1 MTRIQPVSIEDTSED
16 IEASFQYLR
25 AGFAQMTGKD
35 NEAMLAPLQVLAH
48 VPSLVQPL
56 LGLAQASGGLKGL
69 PHRYAMLATLRA
81 STMTHCEYCI
91 DLTSAISQQSGFS
104 EEELL
109 ALANYQT
116 SHLFSDL
123 DKLVLDYATGV
134 SQTPVEVSDALFE
147 ALQEHFDEGQLVELT
162 HHIALENLYGRF
174 NHALGIGA
182 SGLTEGMVCAVP
194 ASVG

>member
-1 MTRIQPVSIEDTSED
+1 MTRIDPVSIDETSEG
-16 IEASFQYLR
+16 IATSFQYLR
-25 AGFAQMTGKD
+25 AGFAQMTGRD
-35 NEAMLAPLQVLAH
+35 SEAAIEPLRVLAH

-56 LGLAQASGGLKGL
+56 LGLAQATGGLKGL
-69 PHRYAMLATLRA
+69 PHRYAMLATMRSA
-81 STMTHCEYCI
+81 QMTHCEYCI
-91 DLTSAISQQSGFS
+91 DLQSAISRQSGFS
-104 EEELL
+104 DEELL
-109 ALANYQT
+109 ALANY
-116 SHLFSDL
+116 SSSDLFSDL

-134 SQTPVEVSDALFE
+134 SSTPVDVSDELFE

-194 ASVG
+194 A

>member
-1 MTRIQPVSIEDTSED
+1 MPRIEPVSIEDTRED
-16 IEASFQYLR
+16 IATSFQYLR
-25 AGFAQMTGKD
+25 AGFAQITGRD
-35 NEAMLAPLQVLAH
+35 TESMIAPLQVLAH

-69 PHRYAMLATLRA
+69 PRRYAMLATMRA
-81 STMTHCEYCI
+81 AQMTHCEYCI
-91 DLTSAISQQSGFS
+91 DLQSAIAQQSGFS
-104 EEELL
+104 DEELL
-109 ALANYQT
+109 ALAKYED

-123 DKLVLDYATGV
+123 DKLVLDYSTGV
-134 SQTPVEVSDALFE
+134 SSTPVEVSDELFA

-182 SGLTEGMVCAVP
+182 SGLSEGMVCAVP
-194 ASVG
+194 VAVG